1 MKFQNDGIGGMAF
14 PIFSFSLHF
23 DDLNKM
29 LDSVQKP
36 EVKLILS
43 KLEYELI

>member
-1 MKFQNDGIGGMAF
+1 MVLAAWLFIY
-14 PIFSFSLHF
+14 FSFLLHF

-29 LDSVQKP
+29 LDPVQKL

-43 KLEYELI
+43 KLWYDLV